1 MERSSGMKNILP
13 VLAFATA
20 AAVFAAPAMAC
31 ERHQS
36 HEAINTVE
44 AIPAPPAPALV
55 KPAPTVVIEPAA
67 QSAPGSEIKAES
79 AMSLPLGAAYEN
91 CRRKNTTVY
100 LTQ

>member
-1 MERSSGMKNILP
+1 MKNILP
-13 VLAFATA
+13 VIAFAA
-20 AAVFAAPAMAC
+20 AAVVFAAPAMAC

-36 HEAINTVE
+36 HEAMNTVE
-44 AIPAPPAPALV
+44 AVPAPTV
-55 KPAPTVVIEPAA
+55 VTPAPTVVIEPAA

-79 AMSLPLGAAYEN
+79 AISLPLGAAYEN